1 MHSAIALASP
11 PSDLPRD
18 RLRDALAG
26 RPRNAPSANPPRR
39 EATVALSSTAAIVAG
54 ATPGLIAPDL
64 RALARPPLHVTVA
77 EPRVVSRDPQQRMLE
92 VMRTIRDI
100 IQPAAKVVRAGDMV
114 FRAAQ
119 PFNTVYLINAGAFK
133 LVSRSLDGRE
143 QIVSLKFRGDWLGFS
158 GIAHGRHP
166 CDAVAMDTGN
176 ISIIPYDTLLQA
188 CARYP
193 EMMAVVHEG
202 MSAEITHERQ
212 SLMSVCTLAS
222 LARVAEFLCAWAR
235 SMHQRGLRADELTL
249 RMTRADLGNYLGM
262 TLETVSRCLS
272 KLNREGLIMFGERGR
287 RQISIPSRE
296 RLEQFV
302 IGGSMARG
310 KLATAA

>member
-1 MHSAIALASP
+1 MQSALANDP
-11 PSDLPRD
+11 CELPRD
-18 RLRDALAG
+18 RLRDASARRMRIAPPAN
-26 RPRNAPSANPPRR
+26 RPPQETIPGTSIGPAP
-39 EATVALSSTAAIVAG
+39 VAG
-54 ATPGLIAPDL
+54 LIVPEV
-64 RALARPPLHVTVA
+64 RPLTRVSVPA
-77 EPRVVSRDPQQRMLE
+77 EPRVGQRDPQQRMLE
-92 VMRTIRDI
+92 VMRIIRDV
-100 IQPAAKVVRAGDMV
+100 IQPAAKVVRSGDMI
-114 FRAAQ
+114 FRASL
-119 PFNTVYLINAGAFK
+119 PFTAVYLINAGAFK

-176 ISIIPYDTLLQA
+176 ISIIPYETLTNA
-188 CARYP
+188 CARHP
-193 EMMAVVHEG
+193 EMMAVVHEA
-202 MSAEITHERQ
+202 MSTEITQERQ

-272 KLNREGLIMFGERGR
+272 KLHREGLIRFGERGR
-287 RQISIPSRE
+287 RKISIPNLQH
-296 RLEQFV
+296 LEQFV
-302 IGGSMARG
+302 IGGSLTRG
-310 KLATAA
+310 QSSVQ